1 MIARVASTASVKHRI
16 VQKTRPPR
24 GVCKGC
30 TPDRQTGP
38 GRALHTTP
46 PASASSPV
54 ERPRGPCSAHSPVP
68 RIRTAPSPHAAFC
81 MASPGG
87 TASWA
92 LCPFLTVNASR
103 GRVPFGSCGSS
114 DEPGAFQELDENS
127 VHECVLD
134 QGLHQH
140 HSLLPQHVQHPWD
153 V

>member
-1 MIARVASTASVKHRI
+1 MQGLHAGRTDRRGRAGPST
-16 VQKTRPPR
+16 PR
-24 GVCKGC
+24 HLPLHLPQWNV
-30 TPDRQTGP
+30 PAA
-38 GRALHTTP
+38 RALHTP
-46 PASASSPV
+46 QCPAFAL
-54 ERPRGPCSAHSPVP
+54 RPVP
-68 RIRTAPSPHAAFC
+68 MQRSAR
-81 MASPGG
+81 ASPGG

-127 VHECVLD
+127 VHERVLD
-134 QGLHQH
+134 QGLYQH